1 MSINIIEP
9 TSYTYYKSVVCQDI
23 IYTRN
28 FQNIMEL
35 PHIVQCVLNSS
46 SADALKEKS
55 RGLAAHIALQTIS
68 CQKGK
73 ATRSRKSIA
82 FFQLRK
88 GNLLG
93 CAVNL
98 RGAAL
103 YSFLDQYVFLVS
115 PLLRKNVSDK
125 RMGGQKKGG
134 QGVQLCECYNF
145 GEQGVTAFPGLEG
158 HFLQLSN
165 VGGFNC
171 TFVSS
176 SCFGGLVWVLA
187 ALQFPVQR
195 QP

>member
-1 MSINIIEP
+1 MSISIIEP

-35 PHIVQCVLNSS
+35 PQIMQCVLNSS

-55 RGLAAHIALQTIS
+55 RGLASHIALQTIS

-73 ATRSRKSIA
+73 PTRSRKSIA

-93 CAVNL
+93 CTVNL

-103 YSFLDQYVFLVS
+103 YSFLDQYIFLVS
-115 PLLRKNVSDK
+115 PLLRKSAHETGASK
-125 RMGGQKKGG
+125 RKKSGEFMQ
-134 QGVQLCECYNF
+134 QGTNYNW
-145 GEQGVTAFPGLEG
+145 GEGGVTPFPGLEG
-158 HFLQLSN
+158 HFLQLSS
-165 VGGFNC
+165 VGGFDC
-171 TFVSS
+171 TLVSS
-176 SCFGGLVWVLA
+176 SCFKGLVWVLA
-187 ALQFPVQR
+187 ALQFPVQHL
-195 QP
+195 

>member
-9 TSYTYYKSVVCQDI
+9 TSYTYYNSVVCQDI

-28 FQNIMEL
+28 FKNIMEL
-35 PHIVQCVLNSS
+35 PRIMQCVLNSS

-73 ATRSRKSIA
+73 ETRARKSIA

-93 CAVNL
+93 CTVNL
-98 RGAAL
+98 RGKAL

-115 PLLRKNVSDK
+115 PLLRKNASDVGAGK
-125 RMGGQKKGG
+125 TRKGG
-134 QGVQLCECYNF
+134 QSMPQGAHYNF
-145 GEQGVTAFPGLEG
+145 GEQGVTPFPGLEG
-158 HFLQLSN
+158 HFLQLSS
-165 VGGFNC
+165 VGGFDC
-171 TFVSS
+171 TLTSS
-176 SCFGGLVWVLA
+176 SCFSGLVWVLA
-187 ALQFPVQR
+187 ALQFPAHR
-195 QP
+195 P

>member
-1 MSINIIEP
+1 MPINIIEP

-35 PHIVQCVLNSS
+35 PQIVQCVLNSS

-93 CAVNL
+93 CTVNL

-115 PLLRKNVSDK
+115 PLLRKNAVDK
-125 RMGGQKKGG
+125 RIGGRKKRG
-134 QGVQLCECYNF
+134 QPHYNF

-165 VGGFNC
+165 VGGFDC
-171 TFVSS
+171 TLVSS

-195 QP
+195 RD